1 MYGVSVEVQTHDIL
15 FMAEKPRSTSF
26 SDRTIIEESDLMQQS
41 AQRMIFKADVD
52 QESYR
57 QKPEIALELN

>member
-1 MYGVSVEVQTHDIL
+1 
-15 FMAEKPRSTSF
+15 MAEKPRSTSF